1 MTKAFLTVLTHTKV
15 NAKYYN
21 SVFLIKWIYG
31 FHYSFAVN
39 EACKRNVW
47 LKKIFANKAQK

>member
-39 EACKRNVW
+39 EACKRNV
-47 LKKIFANKAQK
+47 